1 MRLRTR
7 LLAIIFSVTLVLP
20 ASAAFAGGHHGGGG
34 GGEPTLSDP
43 LVSGL
48 AGPLQIAVDDD
59 TVYVAQSFAGVLTI
73 VSDDGRTDLP
83 VPNLDGID
91 ASHGRVLFTT
101 RADAP
106 PGVPPDFAT
115 LNRLKRDGSSTQIA
129 DLMAYEETANPDQV
143 NTYGFESIPDDCA
156 AQLPP
161 ELGPP
166 TYSGQPDSNPFA
178 VAITRHGAYVAD
190 SGANAI
196 LSVSKRGRIR
206 TVAVLPPQPA
216 TITPEAVAG
225 LGLPD
230 CTLGLTYL
238 FEPVPT
244 DVEVGHGGQLYVST
258 LPGGP
263 EGPEL
268 GARGS
273 VWRINPRTG
282 QAKMLGSGFLG
293 ATALAL
299 GPHGIYVSEIFAGQV
314 SKLGRHGPEPL
325 VQLAPPAGLEYADG
339 KLYVAYDVFG
349 NGSVATISLG
359 EHGKRGHD

>member
-1 MRLRTR
+1 MRTRTR
-7 LLAIIFSVTLVLP
+7 LLAVISTVALVLP
-20 ASAAFAGGHHGGGG
+20 ASAAFADGGHGGGG
-34 GGEPTLSDP
+34 GGPTLSDP

-48 AGPLQIAVDDD
+48 AGPLQIAVDDGK
-59 TVYVAQSFAGVLTI
+59 VYVAQSFAGVLSI
-73 VSDDGRTDLP
+73 LSDDGRSD
-83 VPNLDGID
+83 VPIANLDGLD
-91 ASHGRVLFTT
+91 AKHGRVLFTT
-101 RADAP
+101 RADGP
-106 PGVPPDFAT
+106 PGEPPAFAT
-115 LNRLKRDGSSTQIA
+115 LNRLNRDGSSRQIA
-129 DLMAYEETANPDQV
+129 DLMAYEQTANPDQV
-143 NTYGFESIPDDCA
+143 NTYGFTSIPDDCA

-166 TYSGQPDSNPFA
+166 TYPGQVDSNPFA

-196 LSVSKRGRIR
+196 LKVSRRGHIR

-216 TITPEAVAG
+216 TVTPEAIAE

-244 DVEVGHGGQLYVST
+244 DVEVGRGGKLYVTT

-263 EGPEL
+263 ESPAL

-273 VWRINPRTG
+273 VWRLNPRTG
-282 QAKMLGSGFLG
+282 QIKMLGSGFLG
-293 ATALAL
+293 ATALAV
-299 GPHGIYVSEIFAGQV
+299 GRHGIYVSEIFAGQV

-325 VQLAPPAGLEYADG
+325 VQLAPPAGLEYAHG

-349 NGSVATISLG
+349 DGSVATIAL
-359 EHGKRGHD
+359 RGHREGGHD